1 MKGPEELVARQ
12 ISWLDRDEKDPF
24 EIWTYRRIEQGEA
37 VADFLVGFVGKDHR
51 LALPRGPVE

>member
-24 EIWTYRRIEQGEA
+24 EIWTYRRIEQGKA
-37 VADFLVGFVGKDHR
+37 VADLLVGFVGKDYR
-51 LALPRGPVE
+51 LASPLK